1 MIPNSKESLI
11 NGTLLLLFKQ
21 ILYVAKLFNHY
32 KKWVEWI
39 FDNTIYILIILFRWI
54 QKWNDIENEF
64 QYFFLEKIQSKEDI
78 DSQSILSKKDLEFKN
93 TYEKIVEESFKRMR
107 TLEKSNQLKVYAG
120 QLNNEGIVSPTEGN
134 TAIRKQLHQ
143 EAIAMLDDLTGGLSD
158 ILWSS
163 YNEIIK
169 WINEKL
175 WELPEIRKK
184 MIGLDENSEK
194 EKMKKCFDTL
204 LKRLA
209 RPAIDIFLRL
219 PFSYLY
225 K

>member
-1 MIPNSKESLI
+1 MK
-11 NGTLLLLFKQ
+11 
-21 ILYVAKLFNHY
+21 
-32 KKWVEWI
+32 
-39 FDNTIYILIILFRWI
+39 
-54 QKWNDIENEF
+54 
-64 QYFFLEKIQSKEDI
+64 
-78 DSQSILSKKDLEFKN
+78 
-93 TYEKIVEESFKRMR
+93 
-107 TLEKSNQLKVYAG
+107 TLERSNQLKVYAG
-120 QLNNEGIVSPTEGN
+120 QLNNEGIVSPSEGN
-134 TAIRKQLHQ
+134 TAIRKQLHG

-184 MIGLDENSEK
+184 MIGQDENSEK

-209 RPAIDIFLRL
+209 RPAIDIFLR
-219 PFSYLY
+219 
-225 K
+225 